1 MTASLL
7 PQPEFL
13 PMTNSPTSARAVA
26 HSNIALAKYWGK
38 ADIGRNM
45 PAVPS
50 LSMTLSDM
58 FTETVVTFDPR
69 LTHDE
74 LHLNGRQAGEKE
86 LVRVVRGLDLVRTE
100 ARLDTRARVQSRNN
114 FPTASGLASSASGFA
129 ALVLAAR
136 AACGLPEDRAVSS
149 AFARQCSASAARSV
163 YGGFVALPLG
173 AESAIRVTV
182 PASLDVELLVA
193 VTAEEAKSVG
203 STEGMV
209 HTRETSPYYAAWVQH
224 APELYEKALQ
234 SLTAGDLATLGP
246 LVEQSTLL
254 MHASMFGAAPAIIYW
269 SDATL
274 RLIHAVRRLRSDGL
288 MGYFTMDA
296 GPHVKVLVP
305 RAQSD
310 ALGEALSKV
319 MGVKRVIRCSVGP
332 DARVEPG
339 VSQLSEA
346 AP

>member
-1 MTASLL
+1 
-7 PQPEFL
+7 
-13 PMTNSPTSARAVA
+13 MTNSLSSARATA

-50 LSMTLSDM
+50 LSMTLSGM

-69 LTHDE
+69 LANDE
-74 LHLNGRQAGEKE
+74 LHLNGRQASDKE
-86 LVRVVRGLDLVRTE
+86 LVRVVRGLDLVRQE
-100 ARLDTRARVQSRNN
+100 AGRDSRARVHSRNN

-136 AACGLPEDRAVSS
+136 AACNLPDDRALSS

-163 YGGFVALPLG
+163 FGGFVALPLG
-173 AESAIRVTV
+173 AESAVRLTV

-209 HTRETSPYYAAWVQH
+209 HTRDTSPYYAAWVQH
-224 APELYEKALQ
+224 APELYERAVSAL
-234 SLTAGDLATLGP
+234 TTGDLATLGP

-254 MHASMFGAAPAIIYW
+254 MHASMFGAGPAIIYW
-269 SDATL
+269 SDVTL
-274 RLIHAVRRLRSDGL
+274 RVIHAVRKLRADGL
-288 MGYFTMDA
+288 TGYFTMDA
-296 GPHVKVLVP
+296 GPHVKVLVQ
-305 RAQSD
+305 REQADTLSD
-310 ALGEALSKV
+310 ALSALP
-319 MGVKRVIRCSVGP
+319 GVKRVIRCNVGP
-332 DARVEPG
+332 DARIESG
-339 VSQLSEA
+339 VDHLSE
-346 AP
+346 PSP

>member
-1 MTASLL
+1 MTD
-7 PQPEFL
+7 
-13 PMTNSPTSARAVA
+13 PTFSARAIA

-50 LSMTLSDM
+50 LSMTLSGM
-58 FTETVVTFDPR
+58 YTETVVTFEQQLR
-69 LTHDE
+69 QDE
-74 LHLNGRQAGEKE
+74 LHLNGRQATDKE
-86 LVRVVRGLDLVRTE
+86 LVRVVRGLDLVRHE
-100 ARLDTRARVQSRNN
+100 AKLSTRARVQSRNN

-129 ALVLAAR
+129 ALILAAR
-136 AACGLPEDRAVSS
+136 AACGLPDDRTVSS

-163 YGGFVALPLG
+163 FGGFVALPLG
-173 AESAIRVTV
+173 AESASRLTV
-182 PASLDVELLVA
+182 PTSFDVELLVA

-224 APELYEKALQ
+224 APELYAKAVTALV
-234 SLTAGDLATLGP
+234 AGDLATLGP

-274 RLIHAVRRLRSDGL
+274 RVIHAVRKLRAEGL
-288 MGYFTMDA
+288 TGYFTMDA
-296 GPHVKVLVP
+296 GPHVKVLV
-305 RAQSD
+305 RRDQAETLAD
-310 ALGEALSKV
+310 ALGALP
-319 MGVKRVIRCSVGP
+319 GVTRVIRCGVGP
-332 DARVEPG
+332 DASVEAG
-339 VSQLSEA
+339 VTQLSEL
-346 AP
+346 PS